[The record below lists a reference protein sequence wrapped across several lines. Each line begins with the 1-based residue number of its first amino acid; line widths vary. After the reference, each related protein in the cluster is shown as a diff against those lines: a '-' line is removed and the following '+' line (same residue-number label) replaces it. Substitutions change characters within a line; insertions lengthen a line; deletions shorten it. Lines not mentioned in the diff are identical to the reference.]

1 MMSNSHGGYGHR
13 LGACVAAV
21 LFNIVVLLAGS
32 VAEAGTLADVFSPTG
47 PLAGLK
53 LEPLGD
59 ALANTVAST
68 YPVASASSSVTYVYN
83 PQLETFERR
92 AGVLGPIIGERT
104 ETIGKGQINVGV
116 SYSYVDLSTI
126 NGQDLGNLVNAPQI
140 NGRTVSFPVTGGAL
154 LCGDPTCSF
163 EHARYTSSL
172 PVLVNAA
179 LKVQADILTPGFT
192 YGITPDLDVNLT
204 LPLIQTFL
212 GVNVIE
218 TVPDPRLSQYTLRVC
233 NPDAPAGDP
242 LKCATGETLQK
253 PKQTPT
259 SSFANATGFGDLLL
273 RGKYVLLRGEPVDL
287 AAGLGVSF
295 PTGNKDDF
303 AGTGTYRVQPSLI
316 LSRVFADRFEPL
328 LNVGVNI
335 NANDVTR
342 SAFTW
347 AVGGTAQVAG
357 PLTAA
362 VVFLGTNEFNPQT
375 DPIAEPF
382 FFQIQ
387 RNNIY
392 DVSVGLR
399 LLFAESGVVSV
410 NTIFP
415 LNDDGLRANV
425 IPTIEVEYAFNGP
438 WNK

>member
-1 MMSNSHGGYGHR
+1 MSKSHCGYGR
-13 LGACVAAV
+13 RFGSCIASM
-21 LFNIVVLLAGS
+21 LFNIVALLGGS
-32 VAEAGTLADVFSPTG
+32 EAQAGTLADVFSPTG
-47 PLAGLK
+47 TLAGLK

-83 PQLETFERR
+83 PALETFERR
-92 AGVLGPIIGERT
+92 AGVLGPIIGERA

-126 NGQDLGNLVNAPQI
+126 NGQNLGNLQNVAQI
-140 NGRTVSFPVTGGAL
+140 NGRTVSFPVPGGAL

-204 LPLIQTFL
+204 LPIIQTFL

-218 TVPDPRLSQYTLRVC
+218 TVPDPRLPQYTLRVC
-233 NPDAPAGDP
+233 DPNLPEDDP
-242 LKCATGETLQK
+242 LKCAPGETPQMG
-253 PKQTPT
+253 PT
-259 SSFANATGFGDLLL
+259 QSSRSAFANATGFGDLLL

-303 AGTGTYRVQPSLI
+303 AGTGTYQVRPSLI
-316 LSRVFADRFEPL
+316 FSRVIADRFEPL

-342 SAFTW
+342 SAFIW
-347 AVGGTAQVAG
+347 AVGGTAQVVG

-362 VVFLGTNEFNPQT
+362 VVFLGRNEFNPQS
-375 DPIAEPF
+375 DQIEEPF
-382 FFQIQ
+382 FFQIE

-392 DVSVGLR
+392 DASVGLR

-425 IPTIEVEYAFNGP
+425 VPTLEVEYAFSAP
-438 WNK
+438 W

>member
-1 MMSNSHGGYGHR
+1 MSVNHCGSGRNFGTCI
-13 LGACVAAV
+13 ASM
-21 LFNIVVLLAGS
+21 LFNLVLLGGS
-32 VAEAGTLADVFSPTG
+32 AAHAGTLADVFSPTG
-47 PLAGLK
+47 PLAGLQ

-83 PQLETFERR
+83 PALETFERR
-92 AGVLGPIIGERT
+92 AGVLGPIIGERA

-126 NGQDLGNLVNAPQI
+126 NGQDLGNLVNVAQI
-140 NGRTVSFPVTGGAL
+140 NGRTVSFPVPGGAL

-179 LKVQADILTPGFT
+179 MKVQADILTPSFT

-218 TVPDPRLSQYTLRVC
+218 TVPDPRLPQYTLRVC
-233 NPDAPAGDP
+233 NPNAPASDP
-242 LKCATGETLQK
+242 LKCAPGET
-253 PKQTPT
+253 PQTGPT
-259 SSFANATGFGDLLL
+259 QTSKSSFANATGFGDLLL

-328 LNVGVNI
+328 LNVGVDI

-342 SAFTW
+342 SAFRW

-362 VVFLGTNEFNPQT
+362 VVFLGRNEFNAQS
-375 DPIAEPF
+375 DQIAEPF

-425 IPTIEVEYAFNGP
+425 IPTLEVEYAFNGP